1 MRNPL
6 ILVPLAALAACA
18 QTPAQTAAAAQAGAA
33 AQAELDKE
41 LAGLVLGK
49 PVNCIDPR
57 WSRQVK
63 SYGGT
68 ILYGDLG
75 STKFRS
81 DTGGGCERIGRG
93 DVLVTRTY
101 TGQLCRGD
109 IARTID
115 PVSRFQTGSCSFAQF
130 VPYRKPS

>member
-1 MRNPL
+1 MRKSL

-33 AQAELDKE
+33 AQVELDKQ
-41 LAGLVLGK
+41 LAGLVPGK
-49 PVNCIDPR
+49 PQDCIDPR

-75 STKFRS
+75 TTKYRS
-81 DTGGGCERIGRG
+81 DTSGGCERIGRG
-93 DVLVTRTY
+93 DVLVTRSY
-101 TGQLCRGD
+101 TGRLCRGD

-115 PVSRFQTGSCSFAQF
+115 PTSRFQTGSCSFAQF

>member
-1 MRNPL
+1 MRSLL

-33 AQAELDKE
+33 AQVELDKE
-41 LAGLVLGK
+41 LAGLVPGA
-49 PVNCIDPR
+49 PRNCIDPR

-68 ILYGDLG
+68 ILYSDIG
-75 STKFRS
+75 STKYRG

-93 DVLVTRTY
+93 DVLVTRTS

-115 PVSRFQTGSCSFAQF
+115 PVSRFQTGSCSFAAF